1 MIARRAREHTLSG
14 ADNQQL
20 RPGDTQRPF
29 HCRRTESCE
38 SALMEMQSSKINR
51 NDLNLKLSAVFKVFN
66 QNSQCVINFFL
77 LLPDSLQRDGIRK
90 REF

>member
-38 SALMEMQSSKINR
+38 SALMEMQSSKIN
-51 NDLNLKLSAVFKVFN
+51 DLNLKLSAVFK
-66 QNSQCVINFFL
+66 
-77 LLPDSLQRDGIRK
+77 SLQSK
-90 REF
+90 LSVCN

>member
-1 MIARRAREHTLSG
+1 MIARRVREHTLSG

-38 SALMEMQSSKINR
+38 SALMEMQSSKIN
-51 NDLNLKLSAVFKVFN
+51 DLNLKLSAVFKVFN

>member
-38 SALMEMQSSKINR
+38 SALMEMQSSKIN
-51 NDLNLKLSAVFKVFN
+51 DLNLKLSAVFKVFN

-77 LLPDSLQRDGIRK
+77 LLPNSLQRDGIRK

>member
-38 SALMEMQSSKINR
+38 SALMEMQSSKIN
-51 NDLNLKLSAVFKVFN
+51 DLNLKLSAVFKVFN

>member
-38 SALMEMQSSKINR
+38 SALMEMQSSKIN
-51 NDLNLKLSAVFKVFN
+51 DLNLKLSAVFKVFN

-90 REF
+90 RGF

>member
-1 MIARRAREHTLSG
+1 
-14 ADNQQL
+14 
-20 RPGDTQRPF
+20 
-29 HCRRTESCE
+29 
-38 SALMEMQSSKINR
+38 MEMQSSKINR

>member
-1 MIARRAREHTLSG
+1 MIARRVREHTLSG

-38 SALMEMQSSKINR
+38 SALMEMQSSKIN
-51 NDLNLKLSAVFKVFN
+51 DLNLKLSAVFKVFN

-90 REF
+90 RGF

>member
-51 NDLNLKLSAVFKVFN
+51 NDLN
-66 QNSQCVINFFL
+66 
-77 LLPDSLQRDGIRK
+77 
-90 REF
+90 